1 MNSPDDTEIRRLVAA
16 ALGTGLMQWPAIVE
30 AAAAFLVT
38 RTGYSPHPPGAAY
51 HTLDHL
57 VDEILWGVA
66 TGNKGVV
73 YRSSI
78 QELKQLFPPDPDP
91 DPDPDAQD

>member
-1 MNSPDDTEIRRLVAA
+1 MNIDDDTEIRRLIEA
-16 ALGTGLMQWPAIVE
+16 ALGTGLMEWPEIIE

-38 RTGYSPHPPGAAY
+38 GTGYSPHPPAY
-51 HTLDHL
+51 KYHKLDHL

-73 YRSSI
+73 YRSSVH
-78 QELKQLFPPDPDP
+78 ELKELFPPDPD
-91 DPDPDAQD
+91 AQDL